1 MWDAGQTT
9 GAQYLGV
16 VLECH
21 LAEGRNIFRTRKKRL
36 SGEIK
41 VRRKNLVHAEACVA
55 TRHLVS
61 GIFGVHVWQGD
72 RKHPRV
78 GRLISRR
85 AGGRAADPHHG
96 TSQRRS
102 IL

>member
-9 GAQYLGV
+9 GVQYLGV

-21 LAEGRNIFRTRKKRL
+21 LAEGRNIFRARKKRL

-41 VRRKNLVHAEACVA
+41 VRRKNLVHVEACVA

-61 GIFGVHVWQGD
+61 GIFGVHVWQERSTCGASD
-72 RKHPRV
+72 ESSGWWAGTRPT
-78 GRLISRR
+78 SR
-85 AGGRAADPHHG
+85 H
-96 TSQRRS
+96 
-102 IL
+102 